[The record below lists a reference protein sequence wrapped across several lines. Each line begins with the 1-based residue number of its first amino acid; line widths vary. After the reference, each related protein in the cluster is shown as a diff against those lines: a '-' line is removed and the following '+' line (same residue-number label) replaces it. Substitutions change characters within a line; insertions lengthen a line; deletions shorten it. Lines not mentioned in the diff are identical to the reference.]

1 MENFVLFY
9 PVNKKADVDE
19 LLSFVLDFSA
29 IFLHQLDDKATHLIC
44 ILICVRQGHL
54 ELRVC
59 PMRPYQTKE
68 MALVISSTTY
78 LTINLQ
84 SLAMLD
90 NSELTRIFYSYH
102 KSAFY
107 NSISL
112 VMLILHTAFQ
122 QTA

>member
-68 MALVISSTTY
+68 MALVISRTTY

-90 NSELTRIFYSYH
+90 NSELTRIFDSYH

>member
-1 MENFVLFY
+1 MLHFKNMSKINLFFIILLAGIQKNPEICMENFVLFY

-68 MALVISSTTY
+68 MALYQVQLI
-78 LTINLQ
+78 LQ
-84 SLAMLD
+84 S
-90 NSELTRIFYSYH
+90 
-102 KSAFY
+102 
-107 NSISL
+107 ISNP
-112 VMLILHTAFQ
+112 
-122 QTA
+122 

>member
-9 PVNKKADVDE
+9 PVNKKADVDK

-68 MALVISSTTY
+68 MALYQVQLI
-78 LTINLQ
+78 LQ
-84 SLAMLD
+84 S
-90 NSELTRIFYSYH
+90 
-102 KSAFY
+102 
-107 NSISL
+107 ISNP
-112 VMLILHTAFQ
+112 
-122 QTA
+122 